1 MDFKRIKTVSITTT
15 NESNFSIKPNS
26 ISVTL
31 HRNADGEIFI
41 KAEPK
46 KNFAQVDMPIVC
58 TIKVDGTF
66 SSVNEYTP
74 TEDIIEKVVN
84 TCLMENKLKIKR

>member
-1 MDFKRIKTVSITTT
+1 
-15 NESNFSIKPNS
+15 
-26 ISVTL
+26 
-31 HRNADGEIFI
+31 
-41 KAEPK
+41 
-46 KNFAQVDMPIVC
+46 VDMPIVC